1 MIPLLLSLLLA
12 GPAAA
17 GELTLDEDD
26 ALERTPQDALA
37 AALWPQ
43 ATTLFT
49 LTREVSFVWTP
60 EEAPEKLPFDEIIR
74 YERARTFE
82 GVPDELFLL
91 LADGRRVLL
100 SRGADVNAQ
109 AALLPTLTGFTL
121 KDLPAGQGHS
131 PTEGPITPQLTINSG
146 LSSLKLVGLKGTQLG
161 TPKPVE
167 APKAEAELQ
176 SDPDFAGQGG
186 GTLDKRQIDE
196 VIKVRMGRIQACYQR
211 EFQRNPGLQ
220 GRVTLR
226 ILIDKDGS
234 VPLVK
239 VRQSTM
245 NNPTVEQCLIDE
257 LRETHF
263 PAPTGGTVVVT
274 YPFSFSGG

>member
-1 MIPLLLSLLLA
+1 MISLLLSLLLS
-12 GPAAA
+12 AAQA
-17 GELTLDEDD
+17 GELILDEED
-26 ALERTPQDALA
+26 AASPAPKDALA

-43 ATTLFT
+43 STILFT
-49 LTREVSFVWTP
+49 LTREVSFTWKP
-60 EEAPEKLPFDEIIR
+60 DEAPEKLPFDEIIR

-82 GVPDELFLL
+82 GIPDELFLL

-109 AALLPTLTGFTL
+109 AALLPTLTGFAL

-131 PTEGPITPQLTINSG
+131 PSEGPIVPQLTINSG
-146 LSSLKLVGLKGTQLG
+146 LSSLKLVGLKGTQVAA
-161 TPKPVE
+161 PKPVE
-167 APKAEAELQ
+167 APKAEADLQ

-186 GTLDKRQIDE
+186 GTLDKRQIDD

-211 EFQRNPGLQ
+211 EYQRNPGLQ
-220 GRVTLR
+220 GRITLR
-226 ILIDKDGS
+226 ILIDKDGN

-257 LRETHF
+257 LRETRF